1 MASWSF
7 LFLLMLANCLNFLD
21 RQVFA
26 ILIPAIKADLHL
38 SDTQLGAL
46 SGLAFA
52 IFYSILGLPVAKL
65 ADRTDRSRVVT
76 IALATWSLMTIA
88 CSFAQNFWQL
98 ALARILVGVGEA
110 GGTPPS
116 HAMIASRFPSDRQS
130 MAIAVF
136 SLGIPLGIL
145 MGMLAGGIAGQAYG
159 WRWAFVIVG
168 VPGIPLALLLHFTV
182 RDSRPQSE
190 RGSGPELALRKTVRA
205 LWSIEAY
212 RYLLAGAVLFTL
224 SNYGFTQWLPSFLV
238 RSHGLDLKSSG
249 ITLGLLLGLVGGAGT
264 LTGGLLVDWL
274 SKRDRRWV
282 FWLPAISILIFVPC
296 FVLALAA
303 TAFANFVYL
312 SIIPIYLSFIYVG
325 PAYAMVQRFAHPQ
338 QRATA
343 AAFTLFLINLLGLGL
358 GPLSIGAVTDFIVP
372 HFGKESLRYSMMAIT
387 SVTSICACISY
398 FRAAHAYK
406 AR

>member
-7 LFLLMLANCLNFLD
+7 VILLMLVNCLNFLD

-52 IFYSILGLPVAKL
+52 VFYSILGLPVAKL
-65 ADRTDRSRVVT
+65 ADQTDRSRVVS
-76 IALATWSLMTIA
+76 IALAIWSLMTIS

-116 HAMIASRFPSDRQS
+116 HAMIAARVPAERQS

-145 MGMLAGGIAGQAYG
+145 MGMLVGGIAGQAYG
-159 WRWAFVIVG
+159 WRWAFIIAG
-168 VPGIPLALLLHFTV
+168 APGLPLALLLHFTV
-182 RDSRPQSE
+182 RDTRLQSE
-190 RGSGPELALRKTVRA
+190 RGTGEEIALRATVRA
-205 LWSIEAY
+205 LWSIKAY
-212 RYLLAGAVLFTL
+212 RYLLVGAVLFTL
-224 SNYGFTQWLPSFLV
+224 ANYGFTQWLPSFLV
-238 RSHGLDLKSSG
+238 RSHGLDLKTSG
-249 ITLGLLLGLVGGAGT
+249 ITLALLLGVVGGAGT
-264 LTGGLLVDWL
+264 LTGGIFVDHL

-282 FWLPAISILIFVPC
+282 FWMPAIAILLFIPGFIS
-296 FVLALAA
+296 AMLAA
-303 TAFANFVYL
+303 QFKGFIYL
-312 SIIPIYLSFIYVG
+312 SVIPIYLSFLYVG
-325 PAYAMVQRFAHPQ
+325 PTYAMVQRFAAPR

-358 GPLSIGAVTDFIVP
+358 GPFSIGIVTDLLAP
-372 HFGKESLRYSMMAIT
+372 EFGKDALRYSMIAIT
-387 SVTSICACISY
+387 SLVSLGACWAY
-398 FRAAHAYK
+398 FMAANAYK
-406 AR
+406 K